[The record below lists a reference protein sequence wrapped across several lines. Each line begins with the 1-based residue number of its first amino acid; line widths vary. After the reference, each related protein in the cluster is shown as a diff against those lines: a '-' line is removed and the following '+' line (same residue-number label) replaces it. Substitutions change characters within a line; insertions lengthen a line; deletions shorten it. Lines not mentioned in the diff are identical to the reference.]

1 MEQLLQKSR
10 ESGIVT
16 MEAFSKERIHM
27 TINAI
32 DGNGG
37 VCFCIQELASEL
49 GQQNI
54 SLSFYEWNFE
64 KDDQANFQSHQ
75 SVFQSHTESHK
86 KVVVIFKSLAKI
98 QAEKDNPEN
107 MGFCKKM
114 AYYYY
119 RRRYFNRLN
128 SCCECYNCIH
138 TFKTSVG
145 NRGQSAKTN
154 GVHQFREVLDE

>member
-1 MEQLLQKSR
+1 MFSYYGQVVEQLLQKSR

-16 MEAFSKERIHM
+16 IEAFSKERIHM
-27 TINAI
+27 IINAI

-37 VCFCIQELASEL
+37 VCFYIQELASEL

-54 SLSFYEWNFE
+54 SLSFHEWNFE

-86 KVVVIFKSLAKI
+86 KVVVILKDLAKI

-107 MGFCKKM
+107 MGFCKKW
-114 AYYYY
+114 
-119 RRRYFNRLN
+119 L
-128 SCCECYNCIH
+128 II
-138 TFKTSVG
+138 TFTVVTSIALIAAASVII
-145 NRGQSAKTN
+145 
-154 GVHQFREVLDE
+154 VFIL